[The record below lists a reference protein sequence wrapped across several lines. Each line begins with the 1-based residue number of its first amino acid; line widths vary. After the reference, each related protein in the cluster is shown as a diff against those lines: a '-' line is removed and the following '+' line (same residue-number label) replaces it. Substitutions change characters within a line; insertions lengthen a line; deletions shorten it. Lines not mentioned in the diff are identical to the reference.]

1 MYPFNFQAS
10 TYFTI
15 SEETGALKVHKNL
28 KSVHSSPL
36 VFYVEAVDNNGNRDD
51 RSSLKSEARIVVNLI
66 TDAHRLA
73 LAFSDASPKDVRSHY
88 GALEEL
94 LFEKSNGYITGIE
107 RFSNRKFINNAGA
120 IEENPSATD
129 IWFYIIDPETE
140 RILDRN
146 SEFIQSR
153 FLEQMAQSD
162 INYEASSIARA
173 TAQGIYG
180 PVAALD
186 QIHKVKTAVIIKNDV
201 FPYTLIAV
209 ALLILI
215 FGVIGIIYIC
225 ISWSR
230 YKNFKQR
237 MRQYTASSAGT
248 ATTPKRYDPVIINGP
263 GSQHS
268 DTQSHL
274 KEYETQVLAMAVNQD
289 EGDDLQ
295 LDFSAKNHA
304 FNLDNVSY
312 ITHKENGE
320 SSIFHFKFEI
330 FYMLKIHNN
339 LN

>member
-1 MYPFNFQAS
+1 MGIVLLYPQAS
-10 TYFTI
+10 TYFVIT
-15 SEETGALKVHKNL
+15 EDTGVIKVHKSL
-28 KSVHSSPL
+28 KSIRSGPL
-36 VFYVEAVDNNGNRDD
+36 IFFVEAVDNNGNRDD
-51 RSSLKSEARIVVNLI
+51 IHSRKAEARVVVNII
-66 TDAHRLA
+66 TDANRLA
-73 LAFSDASPKDVRSHY
+73 LAFSDASPKDVRSHNT
-88 GALEEL
+88 ALEEL
-94 LFEKSNGYITGIE
+94 LYEKANGYITGIE
-107 RFSNRKFINNAGA
+107 RFSNRKFINNEGV

-129 IWFYIIDPETE
+129 IWFYIIDPQTE
-140 RILDRN
+140 QILDRD
-146 SEFIQSR
+146 SEFIQTR

-173 TAQGIYG
+173 TAQGIYA
-180 PVAALD
+180 PVAAID

-209 ALLILI
+209 ALLILV

-225 ISWSR
+225 VSWSR

-237 MRQYTASSAGT
+237 MRQYTTSSA
-248 ATTPKRYDPVIINGP
+248 ATVTLPKRYDPVIISGP

-320 SSIFHFKFEI
+320 ALIWSRISNSI
-330 FYMLKIHNN
+330 